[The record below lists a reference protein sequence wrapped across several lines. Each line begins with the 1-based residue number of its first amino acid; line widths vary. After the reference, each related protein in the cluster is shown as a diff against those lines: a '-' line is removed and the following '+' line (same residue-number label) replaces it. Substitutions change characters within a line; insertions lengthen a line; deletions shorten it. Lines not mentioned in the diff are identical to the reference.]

1 LFVESP
7 GISASMSAWI
17 GPAIVAA
24 LIGCLTTMLGW
35 TVSYR
40 QLRNL
45 ESVKRREKIV
55 DYQTALRAEIRSYR
69 ARLSQVDL
77 QALRHGVV
85 ERMREDVS
93 YTPFIPLEAPHHIF
107 PEIARDIHIL
117 PTEVIDPVVVFYSQ
131 TSAIA
136 QLTADLR
143 SNAYGKLATER
154 KIKLYE
160 DYVGLLVHAVTLSE
174 QALGR
179 LDERLSNLAS
189 DRSVR

>member
-1 LFVESP
+1 
-7 GISASMSAWI
+7 MSAWI

-24 LIGCLTTMLGW
+24 LIGCLTTMVGW
-35 TVSYR
+35 SVSYR

-45 ESVKRREKIV
+45 ELVKRREKIV

-77 QALRHGVV
+77 PVHRDSVV
-85 ERMREDVS
+85 ERMRANVS
-93 YTPFIPLEAPHHIF
+93 FTPFVPLEPPHHIF

-143 SNAYGKLATER
+143 SDAYAKLSTER
-154 KIKLYE
+154 KIRLYE
-160 DYVGLLVHAVTLSE
+160 DYVELLIHAVTLAE
-174 QALGR
+174 QALEQ
-179 LDERLSNLAS
+179 LDERSSNLAS
-189 DRSVR
+189 DPSVR